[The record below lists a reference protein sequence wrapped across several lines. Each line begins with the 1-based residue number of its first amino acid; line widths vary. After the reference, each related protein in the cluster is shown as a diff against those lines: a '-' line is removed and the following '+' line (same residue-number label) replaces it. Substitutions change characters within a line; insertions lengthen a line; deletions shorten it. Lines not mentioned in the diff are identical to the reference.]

1 MILNFQLKNELT
13 RDESLESKIEVRE
26 NHWYA
31 TGNKISGTGSL
42 KSDDLSWNVEGIF
55 LAV

>member
-1 MILNFQLKNELT
+1 MVLSFQLKNGLT
-13 RDESLESKIEVRE
+13 RDESRIQEVRE

-42 KSDDLSWNVEGIF
+42 KSDDLAWNVAGIF